1 MDERQSL
8 PLRRI
13 SEHRRCDQG
22 RGGKERMNPFTY
34 TRAADLQQAT
44 QATAANA
51 SAKFLAGGTN
61 LIDLMKMGVERP
73 TQLVDVNR
81 LPFAQIEE
89 VPNGGGVRIG
99 ALARNSDVAEHPLIV
114 QRYPVLS
121 QALLAGASPQLR
133 NLATT
138 GGNLL
143 QRTRCYYFYDPAFP
157 QCNKRNPGSGCGAIE
172 GYNRIHAILGQSD
185 QCIATHPSDMCV
197 ALAALD
203 AIVRVR
209 GPKGE
214 REIPFTD
221 FHRLPG
227 NTPERDTNLEHDE
240 LIEYVDLPAIP
251 FAPSSHYLKVRDRAS
266 YAFALLSVAAALD
279 LDSSKKIKAARVAL
293 GGVAHKP
300 WRASAAEKKLIGQI
314 ADEKTFRAAAEAEL
328 AAAKGYKHNSFKIE
342 LAKRAII
349 RALSTV
355 AEMN

>member
-1 MDERQSL
+1 
-8 PLRRI
+8 
-13 SEHRRCDQG
+13 
-22 RGGKERMNPFTY
+22 MNPFTY
-34 TRAADLQQAT
+34 TRAADAQQAT
-44 QATAANA
+44 SATASNA

-73 TQLVDVNR
+73 TQLIDVNR
-81 LPFAQIEE
+81 LPLTQIEE
-89 VPNGGGVRIG
+89 LPKAAGVRIG
-99 ALARNSDVAEHPLIV
+99 GLARNSDVAQHPLIV

-157 QCNKRNPGSGCGAIE
+157 QCNKRQPGSGCGAIN
-172 GYNRIHAILGQSD
+172 GFNRIHAILGQSE
-185 QCIATHPSDMCV
+185 QCIATHPSDQNV
-197 ALAALD
+197 ALMALD
-203 AIVRVR
+203 AVVQVQGAKAPRS
-209 GPKGE
+209 
-214 REIPFTD
+214 IPIAD

-227 NTPERDTNLEHDE
+227 NTPNVDTNLQADE
-240 LIEYVDLPAIP
+240 LITAVDLPAIP
-251 FAPSSHYLKVRDRAS
+251 FATRSHYLKVRDRAS
-266 YAFALLSVAAALD
+266 YAFALVSVAVVLD
-279 LDSSKKIKAARVAL
+279 LQNGKISGARVAL

-300 WRASAAEKKLIGQI
+300 WRAQKAEATLVGQT

-342 LAKRAII
+342 LAKRAIV

-355 AEMN
+355 AAIP